1 MLAEFQGKKRGRM
14 GNFQIDFQYPWM
26 LVLLILIPIAWWIGV
41 RSLAG
46 LGPVRRGLALV
57 LRSLVLLL
65 VIAALAGVQ
74 WIWTSD
80 RQTVIY
86 LLDQSDS
93 IPLAKRQLM
102 LRYAVES
109 VKKFRRTSNNR
120 NDRAGLII
128 FGREASI
135 EIPPL
140 DENLPPLNQPESYLG
155 KTDATNIE
163 GALKLAAASFLEDSA
178 KRIVILTDGNQ
189 TLGSAE
195 TTAKRLAETGIGIDV
210 IPVRLD
216 SSTEVLVEK
225 IDVPGYVRQGQTVEA
240 RVVINRYQ
248 EAGTDAKDI
257 EGRLRVLRRIGNQI
271 ETLVDAPYTLD
282 RDINVVPIPHR
293 IEETAGYTYEA
304 EFITKEREADTIAQ
318 NNRATAFTYA
328 RGRGRVMLIEDANNP
343 GNYDSMVEALRRN
356 DIDVDVR
363 NTANL
368 FSSLVELQTYD
379 SVVLAGVPRAS
390 GENASQIISITDD
403 QIEMLVQS
411 VQQFGMGLLMLGGP
425 EAFGAG
431 GWTNTKLESAM
442 PVDFAIKNTK
452 VEAVGALAMVMH
464 ASEMSEGN
472 YWQKMVG
479 KAALNALG
487 PQDYCGVVQY
497 DMQNDKWLWGTQSQG
512 LIKVGENRAMM
523 KSRMSRMVP
532 GDMPDFDSSL
542 KLAISS
548 LKKVNA
554 SVKHMI
560 IISDGDPTPAS
571 NGVLNDFSNN
581 KIKISTVAVGAHGV
595 VGTAELK
602 RIANRTGGNYYEVT
616 NAGTLPKIF
625 MREAQRVSRPL
636 VYEPEGGVMPVTQL
650 PGHEVMS
657 GLTGQLPRIRGFV
670 LTERKDSPLVEVPML
685 SPKPTEPETASLL
698 ATWTYGLGRTAVFTT
713 DAGKR
718 WATDW
723 VGSPYYDQFFSQM
736 VRWTMRPSG
745 DEGKFNIATNAKEG
759 RVQIVVNAMDANDQ
773 FLNFLDM
780 NATAIGPD
788 LKPITVPLRQQAPG
802 RYIGEFT
809 PEQSGSFM
817 VSVNPG
823 AGKPTI
829 TTGVTVPFSDE
840 YRVRQANFRLLEQI
854 ATQTPQ
860 GGESGK
866 VFPTLDMDALDKVLE
881 IDTYRSGV
889 PPAKSLQDIW
899 PYAVLLGA
907 SLFFADVFVR
917 RVALDLGVPLRW
929 MAQRL
934 RRRPATDSD
943 IKRQQSLDRLRSRK
957 SNVSDE
963 LDRQR
968 ASVSLEIP
976 TPSEA
981 EPSATA
987 PSAAD
992 GFGKQDSA
1000 PREPAKP
1007 SPQASGM
1014 SPGEDE
1020 KSYTSRLLE
1029 AKRQAKK
1036 KQN

>member
-1 MLAEFQGKKRGRM
+1 M
-14 GNFQIDFQYPWM
+14 GNFEIGFQYPWM
-26 LVLLILIPIAWWIGV
+26 LVLLVLLPISWWIGA

-46 LGPVRRGLALV
+46 LGPVRRVLALV

-80 RQTVIY
+80 RQTVIF

-102 LRYAVES
+102 LRYAIES

-120 NDRAGLII
+120 NDRAGLIV

-140 DENLPPLNQPESYLG
+140 DENLPPLSQPESNFG

-178 KRIVILTDGNQ
+178 RRIVILTDGNQ

-195 TTAKRLAETGIGIDV
+195 AAAKRLAETGVGIDV
-210 IPVRLD
+210 VPVRLD

-225 IDVPGYVRQGQTVEA
+225 IDIPGYVRQGQTVEA
-240 RVVINRYQ
+240 RVVINRFQ
-248 EAGTDAKDI
+248 EPGSEPKDI
-257 EGRLRVLRRIGNQI
+257 DGRLRVLRRIGNQI
-271 ETLVDAPYTLD
+271 ETLVDSPYTLD

-293 IEETAGYTYEA
+293 IDETAGYTYEA
-304 EFITKEREADTIAQ
+304 EFTTSDRDQDTISQ

-343 GNYDSMVEALRRN
+343 GNYDALVEALRRN

-363 NTANL
+363 TTAVL

-379 SVVLAGVPRAS
+379 SVILAGVPRSS
-390 GENASQIISITDD
+390 GEDMTQIVSITED

-431 GWTNTKLESAM
+431 GWTNTKLETAM
-442 PVDFAIKNTK
+442 PVNFAIKNTK

-464 ASEMSEGN
+464 ASEMAEGN

-479 KAALNALG
+479 KAALEALG
-487 PQDYCGVVQY
+487 PQDYCGVIQY
-497 DMQNDKWLWGTQSQG
+497 DMQGDKWLWGSQSQG
-512 LIKVGENRAMM
+512 LSKVGENRSMM
-523 KSRMSRMVP
+523 KSRIARMVP

-542 KLAISS
+542 KLAIAS
-548 LKKVNA
+548 LKKVSA

-571 NGVLNDFSNN
+571 NGVLNDFANN

-602 RIANRTGGNYYEVT
+602 RISKVTGGNYYEVT
-616 NAGTLPKIF
+616 NAGALPKIF
-625 MREAQRVSRPL
+625 MREARRVARPL
-636 VYEPEGGVMPVTQL
+636 VYEPEGGVVPVTQL
-650 PGHEVMS
+650 PGHEIMS
-657 GLTGQLPRIRGFV
+657 GINGQLPNIRGFV
-670 LTERKDSPLVEVPML
+670 LTERKDSPLVEVPLL
-685 SPKPTEPETASLL
+685 SPKPNEPDTASLL

-718 WATDW
+718 WATEW
-723 VGSPYYDQFFSQM
+723 VGSPYYDQFFSQL

-745 DEGKFNIATNAKEG
+745 DEGKYAIATNVRDG
-759 RVQIVVNAMDANDQ
+759 RVQIVVNALDADDK

-788 LKPITVPLRQQAPG
+788 LKPMSIPLRQQAPG
-802 RYIGEFT
+802 RYVGEFA
-809 PEQSGSFM
+809 PESAGSFM
-817 VSVNPG
+817 VSVSPG
-823 AGKPTI
+823 PGKPTI

-840 YRVRQANFRLLEQI
+840 YRVRQANLRLLEQM
-854 ATQTPQ
+854 AGQKPR
-860 GGESGK
+860 GGESG
-866 VFPTLDMDALDKVLE
+866 VVLPALDTDALDDVLE
-881 IDTYRSGV
+881 IDTYRSGI
-889 PPAKSLQDIW
+889 PPAKSLQDVW
-899 PYAVLLGA
+899 PMAVLIGSA
-907 SLFFADVFVR
+907 LFFADVFVR
-917 RVALDLGVPLRW
+917 RVALDLGAPIRW
-929 MAQRL
+929 IAQRM
-934 RRRPATDSD
+934 RRRNTSEMDQQ
-943 IKRQQSLDRLRSRK
+943 RQQRLDRLRSSK
-957 SNVSDE
+957 TSVSDDLE
-963 LDRQR
+963 RQR
-968 ASVSLEIP
+968 AAVSIEIP
-976 TPSEA
+976 DPTTLTTKPSD
-981 EPSATA
+981 S
-987 PSAAD
+987 
-992 GFGKQDSA
+992 FGKSETKPGA
-1000 PREPAKP
+1000 PTPP
-1007 SPQASGM
+1007 SSSSPNLAS
-1014 SPGEDE
+1014 EDE

>member
-1 MLAEFQGKKRGRM
+1 MS
-14 GNFQIDFQYPWM
+14 NFEIDFQYPWM
-26 LVLLILIPIAWWIGV
+26 LVLLVLIPISWWIGAQ
-41 RSLAG
+41 SLAG
-46 LGPVRRGLALV
+46 LGTVRRALALV

-86 LLDQSDS
+86 VLDQSDS
-93 IPLAKRQLM
+93 IPIAKRQLM
-102 LRYAVES
+102 LRYAIES
-109 VKKFRRTSNNR
+109 VKKFRRFGDRR
-120 NDRAGLII
+120 NDRAGLIV

-140 DENLPPLNQPESYLG
+140 DENLPPLSQPESYLG

-163 GALKLAAASFLEDSA
+163 GALKLAAASFLEDTA

-189 TLGSAE
+189 TLGTAE
-195 TTAKRLAETGIGIDV
+195 ATAKRLAETGIGIDV
-210 IPVRLD
+210 VPVRLD
-216 SSTEVLVEK
+216 SATEVLVEK
-225 IDVPGYVRQGQTVEA
+225 IDVPGFVRQGQTVEA

-248 EAGTDAKDI
+248 ESGAEPREI
-257 EGRLRVLRRIGNQI
+257 EGRLRVIRRVGNQM
-271 ETLVDAPYTLD
+271 ETLVDSPYTLD
-282 RDINVVPIPHR
+282 RDINVIPIPHR

-304 EFITKEREADTIAQ
+304 EFTTQERDSDTIAQ

-328 RGRGRVMLIEDANNP
+328 RGRGRVMLIEDASNP
-343 GNYDSMVEALRRN
+343 GNYDSLVEALRRN

-363 NTANL
+363 NTSNM
-368 FSSLVELQTYD
+368 FTSLVELQTYD
-379 SVVLAGVPRAS
+379 SVILAGVPRSS
-390 GENASQIISITDD
+390 GESMSQIVSVTDD
-403 QIEMLVQS
+403 QVEMLVQS

-431 GWTNTKLESAM
+431 GWTNTKLETAM

-464 ASEMSEGN
+464 ASEMAEGN

-479 KAALNALG
+479 KSALEALG
-487 PQDYCGVVQY
+487 PQDYCGVIQY
-497 DMQNDKWLWGTQSQG
+497 DMQGDKWLWGTQSQG
-512 LIKVGENRAMM
+512 LSKVGENRAMM
-523 KSRMSRMVP
+523 KSRMARMVP

-542 KLAISS
+542 KLAIAS
-548 LKKVNA
+548 LKKVSA

-571 NGVLNDFSNN
+571 NGVLNEFNN
-581 KIKISTVAVGAHGV
+581 AKIKISTVAVGAHGI

-616 NAGTLPKIF
+616 NAGALPKIF
-625 MREAQRVSRPL
+625 MREARRVSRPL
-636 VYEPEGGVMPVTQL
+636 VYEPDGGVVPITQL

-657 GLTGQLPRIRGFV
+657 GINGRLPTVRGFV
-670 LTERKDSPLVEVPML
+670 LTERKDSPLVEVPLL
-685 SPKPTEPETASLL
+685 SPKPNEPDTASLL
-698 ATWTYGLGRTAVFTT
+698 ATWTYGLGRTAVLTT

-723 VGSPYYDQFFSQM
+723 IGSPYYDQFFSQL
-736 VRWTMRPSG
+736 VRWTMKPSG
-745 DEGKFNIATNAKEG
+745 DEGKYAIATNAKDG

-788 LKPITVPLRQQAPG
+788 LKPISVPLRQQAPG
-802 RYIGEFT
+802 RYIGEFA

-817 VSVNPG
+817 VSVSPG
-823 AGKPTI
+823 PGKPTI

-840 YRVRQANFRLLEQI
+840 YRVRQANLRLLEQI
-854 ATQTPQ
+854 ASQTPS
-860 GGESGK
+860 GGESGQ
-866 VFPTLDMDALDKVLE
+866 VFPPLEADSIADVLAF
-881 IDTYRSGV
+881 DTYRPGI

-899 PYAVLLGA
+899 PLAVLLGA

-917 RVALDLGVPLRW
+917 RVAVDLGTPLRW
-929 MAQRL
+929 ITNRL
-934 RRRPATDSD
+934 RRRGTSEVDRQ
-943 IKRQQSLDRLRSRK
+943 RQQSLDRLRSSK
-957 SNVSDE
+957 SSVAGE
-963 LDRQR
+963 WERQR
-968 ASVSLEIP
+968 AQVSMEVP
-976 TPSEA
+976 EPSSSAPNASEVFGQDERKTP
-981 EPSATA
+981 PSATS
-987 PSAAD
+987 PSSRPTSTNASSTAD
-992 GFGKQDSA
+992 
-1000 PREPAKP
+1000 E
-1007 SPQASGM
+1007 
-1014 SPGEDE
+1014 E

>member
-1 MLAEFQGKKRGRM
+1 MS
-14 GNFQIDFQYPWM
+14 NFEIDFQYPWM
-26 LVLLILIPIAWWIGV
+26 LVLLVLIPIAWWIGM
-41 RSLAG
+41 RSLSG
-46 LGPVRRGLALV
+46 LGPVRRALALV

-74 WIWTSD
+74 WIWTSE
-80 RQTVIY
+80 RQTVIF

-102 LRYAVES
+102 LRYAIES
-109 VKKFRRTSNNR
+109 VKKFRRTSSNR

-140 DENLPPLNQPESYLG
+140 DENLPPLTQPESYLG

-210 IPVRLD
+210 VPVRLD
-216 SSTEVLVEK
+216 TSTEVLVEK
-225 IDVPGYVRQGQTVEA
+225 VDVPGYVRQGQTVEA

-248 EAGTDAKDI
+248 EPGTEPKEI
-257 EGRLRVLRRIGNQI
+257 EGRLRVLRRIGNQL
-271 ETLVDAPYTLD
+271 ETLVDSPYTLD
-282 RDINVVPIPHR
+282 RDINVIPIPHR

-304 EFITKEREADTIAQ
+304 EFTTKDRDADTIAQ

-343 GNYDSMVEALRRN
+343 GNFDSMIEALRRN

-363 NTANL
+363 NTGNL
-368 FSSLVELQTYD
+368 FTSLVELQTYD
-379 SVVLAGVPRAS
+379 SVVLAGVPRSS
-390 GENASQIISITDD
+390 GENVTEIVSITEE
-403 QIEMLVQS
+403 QMEMLVQS

-431 GWTNTKLESAM
+431 GWVNTKIEAAM
-442 PVDFAIKNTK
+442 PVNFAIKNTK
-452 VEAVGALAMVMH
+452 IEAVGALAMVMH
-464 ASEMSEGN
+464 ASEMAEGN

-479 KAALNALG
+479 KAALESLG
-487 PQDYCGVVQY
+487 PQDYCGVIQY
-497 DMQNDKWLWGTQSQG
+497 DMQGDKWLWGSASQG
-512 LIKVGENRAMM
+512 LSKVGENRSMM

-542 KLAISS
+542 KLAVAS

-571 NGVLNDFSNN
+571 NGVLNDFTNN

-616 NAGTLPKIF
+616 NAAALPKIF
-625 MREAQRVSRPL
+625 MREARRVSRPL
-636 VYEPEGGVMPVTQL
+636 VYEPEGGVVPINQL

-657 GLTGQLPRIRGFV
+657 GITGPLPSIRGFV
-670 LTERKDSPLVEVPML
+670 LTERKDSPLVEVPLL
-685 SPKPTEPETASLL
+685 SPKPNEPDTASLL

-718 WATDW
+718 WAADW
-723 VGSPYYDQFFSQM
+723 VGSPYYDQFFSQL

-745 DEGKFNIATNAKEG
+745 DEGKYSIATNVKDG
-759 RVQIVVNAMDANDQ
+759 RVQIVVNALDANDQ

-780 NATAIGPD
+780 SATAIGPD
-788 LKPITVPLRQQAPG
+788 LKPLTVPLRQQAPG
-802 RYIGEFT
+802 RYLGEFA
-809 PEQSGSFM
+809 PEQSGSYM
-817 VSVNPG
+817 VSVSPG

-840 YRVRQANFRLLEQI
+840 YRVRQANLRLLEQM
-854 ATQTPQ
+854 AGQRPA
-860 GGESGK
+860 GGEPGK
-866 VFPTLDMDALDKVLE
+866 VLPDLEVDSLDDALAV
-881 IDTYRSGV
+881 DTYREGV
-889 PPAKSLQDIW
+889 PPAKSLRDIW
-899 PYAVLLGA
+899 PFAVLLGA

-917 RVALDLGVPLRW
+917 RVAVDLGAPLRW
-929 MAQRL
+929 MAKRM
-934 RRRPATDSD
+934 RRKPANEIDRQ
-943 IKRQQSLDRLRSRK
+943 RQQSLDRLRSSK
-957 SNVSDE
+957 SSVSDE

-968 ASVSLEIP
+968 AAVSIEVP
-976 TPSEA
+976 
-981 EPSATA
+981 EPSASA
-987 PSAAD
+987 PKASEA
-992 GFGKQDSA
+992 FGKPEST
-1000 PREPAKP
+1000 
-1007 SPQASGM
+1007 PQAQQKPASTPTGM
-1014 SPGEDE
+1014 SVEEE

>member
-1 MLAEFQGKKRGRM
+1 MS
-14 GNFQIDFQYPWM
+14 NFEIDFQYPWM
-26 LVLLILIPIAWWIGV
+26 LVLLVLIPISWWIGAQ
-41 RSLAG
+41 SLAG
-46 LGPVRRGLALV
+46 LGTVRRALALA

-86 LLDQSDS
+86 VLDQSDS
-93 IPLAKRQLM
+93 IPIAKRQLM
-102 LRYAVES
+102 LRYAIES
-109 VKKFRRTSNNR
+109 VKKFRRSGDRR
-120 NDRAGLII
+120 NDRAGLIV

-140 DENLPPLNQPESYLG
+140 DENLPPLSQPESYLG

-163 GALKLAAASFLEDSA
+163 GALKLAAASFLEDTA

-189 TLGSAE
+189 TLGTAE
-195 TTAKRLAETGIGIDV
+195 ATAKRLAETGIGIDV
-210 IPVRLD
+210 VPVRLD
-216 SSTEVLVEK
+216 SGTEVLVEK
-225 IDVPGYVRQGQTVEA
+225 IDVPGFVRQGQTVEA

-248 EAGTDAKDI
+248 ESGAEPREID
-257 EGRLRVLRRIGNQI
+257 GRLRVIRRVGNQM
-271 ETLVDAPYTLD
+271 ETLVDSPYTLD
-282 RDINVVPIPHR
+282 RDINVIPIPHR

-304 EFITKEREADTIAQ
+304 EFTTQERDSDTIAQ

-343 GNYDSMVEALRRN
+343 GNYDPLVEALRRN

-363 NTANL
+363 NTTNM
-368 FSSLVELQTYD
+368 FTSLVELQTYD
-379 SVVLAGVPRAS
+379 SVILAGVPRSS
-390 GENASQIISITDD
+390 GESMSQIVSVTDD
-403 QIEMLVQS
+403 QVEMMVQS

-431 GWTNTKLESAM
+431 GWTNTKLETAM

-452 VEAVGALAMVMH
+452 IEAVGALAMVMH
-464 ASEMSEGN
+464 ASEMAEGN

-479 KAALNALG
+479 KSALEALG
-487 PQDYCGVVQY
+487 PQDYCGVIQY
-497 DMQNDKWLWGTQSQG
+497 DMQGDKWLWGTQSQG
-512 LIKVGENRAMM
+512 LSKVGENRAMM
-523 KSRMSRMVP
+523 KSRMARMVP
-532 GDMPDFDSSL
+532 GDMPAFDSSL
-542 KLAISS
+542 KLAIAS

-571 NGVLNDFSNN
+571 NGVLNEFNN
-581 KIKISTVAVGAHGV
+581 AKIKISTVAVGAHGI

-616 NAGTLPKIF
+616 NAGALPKIF
-625 MREAQRVSRPL
+625 MREARRVSRPL
-636 VYEPEGGVMPVTQL
+636 VYEPDGGVVPITQL

-657 GLTGQLPRIRGFV
+657 GINGRLPTIRGFV
-670 LTERKDSPLVEVPML
+670 LTERKDSPLVEVPLL
-685 SPKPTEPETASLL
+685 SPKPNEPETASLL
-698 ATWTYGLGRTAVFTT
+698 ATWTYGLGRTAVLTT

-723 VGSPYYDQFFSQM
+723 IGSPYYDQFFSQL
-736 VRWTMRPSG
+736 VRWTMKPSG
-745 DEGKFNIATNAKEG
+745 DEGKYAIATNAKDG

-788 LKPITVPLRQQAPG
+788 LKPISVPLRQQAPG
-802 RYIGEFT
+802 RYIGEFA

-817 VSVNPG
+817 VSVSPG
-823 AGKPTI
+823 PGKPTI

-840 YRVRQANFRLLEQI
+840 YRVRQANLRLLEQI
-854 ATQTPQ
+854 ASQTPS
-860 GGESGK
+860 GGESGQ
-866 VFPTLDMDALDKVLE
+866 VFPPLEADSIADVLAF
-881 IDTYRSGV
+881 DTYRPGI

-899 PYAVLLGA
+899 PLAVLLGA

-917 RVALDLGVPLRW
+917 RVSVDLGTPLRW
-929 MAQRL
+929 ITNRL
-934 RRRPATDSD
+934 RRRGTSEVDRQ
-943 IKRQQSLDRLRSRK
+943 RQQSLDRLRSSK
-957 SNVSDE
+957 STVTGE
-963 LDRQR
+963 WERQR
-968 ASVSLEIP
+968 AQVSMDVP
-976 TPSEA
+976 
-981 EPSATA
+981 EPS
-987 PSAAD
+987 S
-992 GFGKQDSA
+992 SA
-1000 PREPAKP
+1000 PNASEVFGQDERKTPASATPP
-1007 SPQASGM
+1007 SSTPNSTNAS
-1014 SPGEDE
+1014 STADEE

>member
-1 MLAEFQGKKRGRM
+1 
-14 GNFQIDFQYPWM
+14 
-26 LVLLILIPIAWWIGV
+26 
-41 RSLAG
+41 
-46 LGPVRRGLALV
+46 
-57 LRSLVLLL
+57 L

-248 EAGTDAKDI
+248 EAGTDAKEI

-363 NTANL
+363 TTANL

-542 KLAISS
+542 KLAIAS

-560 IISDGDPTPAS
+560 IISDGDPTSAS

-636 VYEPEGGVMPVTQL
+636 VYEPEGGVMPINQL

-670 LTERKDSPLVEVPML
+670 LTERKDSPLVEVPLL

-802 RYIGEFT
+802 RYIGEFI

-934 RRRPATDSD
+934 RRRPTSDSD

-968 ASVSLEIP
+968 SSVSLEIP

-992 GFGKQDSA
+992 AFGKQDSA

-1014 SPGEDE
+1014 SPAEDE

>member
-1 MLAEFQGKKRGRM
+1 MLVEFQGKKRGLM

-74 WIWTSD
+74 WIWTSE

-140 DENLPPLNQPESYLG
+140 DENLPPLSQPESYLG

-195 TTAKRLAETGIGIDV
+195 TTAKRLAESGIGIDV

-225 IDVPGYVRQGQTVEA
+225 IDVPGFVRQGQTVEA

-248 EAGTDAKDI
+248 EAGTEAKEI

-293 IEETAGYTYEA
+293 IDETAGYTYEA

-343 GNYDSMVEALRRN
+343 GNYDSMVDALRRN

-523 KSRMSRMVP
+523 KSRISRMVP

-560 IISDGDPTPAS
+560 IISDGDPTAAS

-670 LTERKDSPLVEVPML
+670 LTERKDSPLVEVPLL

-929 MAQRL
+929 IAQRL
-934 RRRPATDSD
+934 RRSPATDSD

-968 ASVSLEIP
+968 ASVSLESP
-976 TPSEA
+976 PASES

-992 GFGKQDSA
+992 AFGKQDSA
-1000 PREPAKP
+1000 PREPSKP

>member
-1 MLAEFQGKKRGRM
+1 M
-14 GNFQIDFQYPWM
+14 GNFAIDFQYPWM
-26 LVLLILIPIAWWIGV
+26 LVLLVLIPISWWIGA

-46 LGPVRRGLALV
+46 LGPVRRALALI

-65 VIAALAGVQ
+65 VVVALAGVQ
-74 WIWTSD
+74 WIWTSE
-80 RQTVIY
+80 RQTVIF

-93 IPLAKRQLM
+93 IPIAKRQLM
-102 LRYAVES
+102 LRYAIES
-109 VKKFRRTSNNR
+109 VKKYRRSSNNR
-120 NDRAGLII
+120 NDRAGLIV

-140 DENLPPLNQPESYLG
+140 DENLPPLTQPESYLG

-210 IPVRLD
+210 VPVRLD

-240 RVVINRYQ
+240 RVVINRFQ
-248 EAGTDAKDI
+248 EPGTEPKDV
-257 EGRLRVLRRIGNQI
+257 EGRLRVLRRVGNQI
-271 ETLVDAPYTLD
+271 ETLVDSPYTLD
-282 RDINVVPIPHR
+282 RDINVIPIPHR

-304 EFITKEREADTIAQ
+304 EFTTKEREADTIAQ

-328 RGRGRVMLIEDANNP
+328 RGRGRVMLIEDANNA
-343 GNYDSMVEALRRN
+343 GNYESMIDALRRN

-379 SVVLAGVPRAS
+379 SVILAGVPRSS
-390 GENASQIISITDD
+390 GENMSQIVSITDE
-403 QIEMLVQS
+403 QLEMLIQS

-431 GWTNTKLESAM
+431 GWTNTKLETAM
-442 PVDFAIKNTK
+442 PVNFAIKNSK
-452 VEAVGALAMVMH
+452 IEAVGALAMVMH
-464 ASEMSEGN
+464 ASEMAEGN

-479 KAALNALG
+479 KAALDALG

-497 DMQNDKWLWGTQSQG
+497 DMQGDKWLWGTQSQG
-512 LIKVGENRAMM
+512 LSKVGENRSMM
-523 KSRMSRMVP
+523 KSRMARMTP

-542 KLAISS
+542 KLAIAS

-571 NGVLNDFSNN
+571 NGVLNDFTSN

-616 NAGTLPKIF
+616 NAGALPKIF
-625 MREAQRVSRPL
+625 MREARRVSRPL
-636 VYEPEGGVMPVTQL
+636 VYEPEGGVVPINQL

-657 GLTGQLPRIRGFV
+657 GINGQLPSIRGFV
-670 LTERKDSPLVEVPML
+670 LTERKDSPLVEVPLL
-685 SPKPTEPETASLL
+685 SPKPNEPDTASLL

-718 WATDW
+718 WASDW
-723 VGSPYYDQFFSQM
+723 VGSPYYDQFFSQL
-736 VRWTMRPSG
+736 VRWTMKPSG
-745 DEGKFNIATNAKEG
+745 DEGKYNIATNAKEG

-802 RYIGEFT
+802 RYVGEFT
-809 PEQSGSFM
+809 PEMSGSFM

-823 AGKPTI
+823 AGKATI

-840 YRVRQANFRLLEQI
+840 YRVRQANLRLLEQI
-854 ATQTPQ
+854 AGQKPT

-866 VFPTLDMDALDKVLE
+866 LLPALEATALDEVLE
-881 IDTYRSGV
+881 IDTYREGV
-889 PPAKSLQDIW
+889 PRAKSLQDIW
-899 PYAVLLGA
+899 PLAVLLGA

-917 RVALDLGVPLRW
+917 RVSLDLGAPLRW
-929 MAQRL
+929 MATRL
-934 RRRPATDSD
+934 RNRGTTELDQ
-943 IKRQQSLDRLRSRK
+943 KRQQSLDQLRSRK

-963 LDRQR
+963 LERQR
-968 ASVSLEIP
+968 AAVSLEIP
-976 TPSEA
+976 
-981 EPSATA
+981 EPSADAPKATDVFGKDEAKTAGPAKA
-987 PSAAD
+987 PS
-992 GFGKQDSA
+992 
-1000 PREPAKP
+1000 P
-1007 SPQASGM
+1007 SSGM
-1014 SPGEDE
+1014 SSEEE